1 MTKEFRRL
9 INRAR
14 QAQDKVFNGKAGNR
28 ISIHVEMGTR
38 AGFCDISAF
47 LHAEELPDVVK
58 HHRVDIKPWSTAE
71 EIEEGFK
78 KLSHVVG
85 FDI

>member
-1 MTKEFRRL
+1 MTKEMRGF

-14 QAQDKVFNGKAGNR
+14 KAQDRIFNGKAGDR
-28 ISIHVEMGTR
+28 ISIHVQIGSGPGFYDVRAYLHEEEM
-38 AGFCDISAF
+38 
-47 LHAEELPDVVK
+47 P
-58 HHRVDIKPWSTAE
+58 DIKKHYTLYITPWSTAE

-78 KLSHVVG
+78 KLSEVVG